1 MHDSDPDI
9 FRPLIEAAPS
19 DSAQRAAGVV
29 LRAAMLI
36 ERGRV
41 GEALELTAGEL
52 SGAPSLD
59 PVNYA
64 WIEVQHARC
73 LLEVG
78 KFKKARRLA
87 IRVQRIQ
94 AAAAIDPTAMAI
106 AASAAVILFRA
117 SGWFQQ
123 LHSGSVSS
131 TDTAAGWWRNQT
143 IAFGLETFLNDRFVL
158 WASEKTELPAH
169 FRDTWQRLRTATLL
183 SGLAGDHS
191 SWRTEYSQLAQYTLQ
206 AYPTGQLSSEVYAGL
221 LTDLRLAGDVDNVER
236 CAEKLLMAGPEDA
249 VRRACE
255 SVNLLNSTHT
265 TGRSDLE
272 LVGAAAE
279 VLEQEEADVYVRE
292 AVDILKDQQRYAKRV
307 KPTFLIHTYVL
318 QMLQALLSDSAV
330 SQAGRRV
337 FIDFFLSLPTITD
350 QSFANPLVRVLKAI
364 PEDDW
369 TTDDLERMR
378 LRENDNWELKDA
390 LVGIT
395 AVADDDAREEL
406 LDALRQ
412 GRTRMLPSVP
422 DVRSIPHDVAEA
434 QITVLSE
441 SVRRE
446 VEEARAGTFYRH
458 DGRTLAM
465 LNIWH
470 PEVADWTPIYEL
482 FDELR
487 VAPSSLISLAT
498 LIRDASMQIGQEIR
512 DQLLPLLELVLD
524 RTPIDFGPWQEGS
537 EQLRTIIREAIDALA
552 PGTVNDR
559 ALWSLIGGNS
569 EERSAAARIVGRRRD
584 VSRIDILACLSHDEA
599 SIVRA
604 SAAQWIARWLENDGV
619 AERCNSLLED
629 LATAPGTLI
638 SRAIVSGLQSEAGRA
653 AAGDWVATLP
663 IAVGDRDSDG

>member
-1 MHDSDPDI
+1 M
-9 FRPLIEAAPS
+9 
-19 DSAQRAAGVV
+19 
-29 LRAAMLI
+29 
-36 ERGRV
+36 
-41 GEALELTAGEL
+41 
-52 SGAPSLD
+52 
-59 PVNYA
+59 
-64 WIEVQHARC
+64 
-73 LLEVG
+73 
-78 KFKKARRLA
+78 
-87 IRVQRIQ
+87 
-94 AAAAIDPTAMAI
+94 
-106 AASAAVILFRA
+106 
-117 SGWFQQ
+117 
-123 LHSGSVSS
+123 
-131 TDTAAGWWRNQT
+131 
-143 IAFGLETFLNDRFVL
+143 
-158 WASEKTELPAH
+158 
-169 FRDTWQRLRTATLL
+169 
-183 SGLAGDHS
+183 
-191 SWRTEYSQLAQYTLQ
+191 
-206 AYPTGQLSSEVYAGL
+206 
-221 LTDLRLAGDVDNVER
+221 
-236 CAEKLLMAGPEDA
+236 
-249 VRRACE
+249 
-255 SVNLLNSTHT
+255 
-265 TGRSDLE
+265 
-272 LVGAAAE
+272 
-279 VLEQEEADVYVRE
+279 
-292 AVDILKDQQRYAKRV
+292 
-307 KPTFLIHTYVL
+307 
-318 QMLQALLSDSAV
+318 
-330 SQAGRRV
+330 

-364 PEDDW
+364 PEDVW

-422 DVRSIPHDVAEA
+422 DVRSIPQDVAEA

-482 FDELR
+482 LDELR
-487 VAPSSLISLAT
+487 VVPSSLISLAT

-512 DQLLPLLELVLD
+512 DQLLPLLELVRD

-552 PGTVNDR
+552 RGTVNDR
-559 ALWSLIGGNS
+559 ELWSLIGGNS

-629 LATAPGTLI
+629 LATALGTLI
-638 SRAIVSGLQSEAGRA
+638 SRAIVSGLQSEASRA
-653 AAGDWVATLP
+653 AARDWVATLP